1 MQTQQSGYGKKTS
14 FIYVVQKSKSKQ
26 RKGQTTT
33 LTEQSR
39 KIQKTKWSTN
49 QDEARGDSGRI
60 ANNMRREAWGLN
72 KDFITQELI
81 N

>member
-39 KIQKTKWSTN
+39 KIQKTK
-49 QDEARGDSGRI
+49 
-60 ANNMRREAWGLN
+60 
-72 KDFITQELI
+72 
-81 N
+81 